1 MRYFDP
7 SRAADSFATTASR
20 LLAELDA
27 AESALRAIGEELA
40 ARPRGEGKWSRK
52 EVLGHLVDSAANNHQ
67 RFVRGQAGEPLDR
80 TAYAQEHW
88 VRAQGWADRRWEDV
102 VGLWAAYN
110 RHLAHVIA
118 RIPEANSATPVRI
131 GDQDWTLGD
140 VARDYVAHL
149 RHHLDQIL
157 RGAAAT
163 G

>member
-1 MRYFDP
+1 MRYFDA

-27 AESALRAIGEELA
+27 AEPALRRIDETLA
-40 ARPRGEGKWSRK
+40 SGSRGEGKWSRK

-80 TAYAQEHW
+80 TGYAQEHW
-88 VRAQGWADRRWEDV
+88 VRAQGWGERSWADV
-102 VGLWAAYN
+102 VALWSAYN

-118 RIPEANSATPVRI
+118 RIPEERAGTRVRV

-140 VARDYVAHL
+140 IARDYVAHL
-149 RHHLDQIL
+149 RHHLDQVL
-157 RGAAAT
+157 G
-163 G
+163 